1 MRDIRGGGGGCL
13 WIPSLPITRPMRG
26 LGDFQRRQMKRGDP
40 RVPELFS
47 HLRRIIDLLE
57 DMVMHPHH
65 QPEPT
70 QPPAPAPK
78 PQVATA
84 APISHATPAETPPPM
99 LVSIKEARR
108 LIGVGN
114 TRIYELINAGTL
126 ETIYIGKRRLIRYSS
141 IQEFVGK

>member
-1 MRDIRGGGGGCL
+1 M
-13 WIPSLPITRPMRG
+13 PSLPITWLMRG
-26 LGDFQRRQMKRGDP
+26 MGDFQRRQMKRGDP

-57 DMVMHPHH
+57 DMLIHPHH
-65 QPEPT
+65 QPEPA
-70 QPPAPAPK
+70 QPPSPAPK

-84 APISHATPAETPPPM
+84 TPISHATPAETPPPM

-126 ETIYIGKRRLIRYSS
+126 ETIYVGKRRLIRYSS
-141 IQEFVGK
+141 LRKFACK